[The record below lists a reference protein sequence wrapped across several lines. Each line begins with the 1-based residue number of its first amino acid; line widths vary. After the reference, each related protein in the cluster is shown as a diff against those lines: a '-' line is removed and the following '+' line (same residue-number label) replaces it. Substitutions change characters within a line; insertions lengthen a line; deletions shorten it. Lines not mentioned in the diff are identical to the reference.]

1 MRERQDADK
10 DSATRRQQPRR
21 GASAPES
28 GTAAHLLHLQRTL
41 GNAAVARMV
50 EGAQDEPVVQRRSA
64 AHDVLNSAGSPL
76 DAPVLDEMNH
86 RLGAD
91 FSDVQVH
98 TDSIAQRST
107 EEMGARAWT
116 SGNHVVLG
124 PQGRD
129 RHTLAHELTH
139 VLQQKA
145 GPVAGTDTGDGLAV
159 SHPSDPY
166 ERAAEENAR
175 KAMSAPLKYEADDSD
190 YDSGYESG

>member
-10 DSATRRQQPRR
+10 DSATRRQQPPR
-21 GASAPES
+21 AAPAPES
-28 GTAAHLLHLQRTL
+28 GTAAHFLHLQRTL

-50 EGAQDEPVVQRRSA
+50 EGAQDEPAVQRRSA

-76 DAPVLDEMNH
+76 DAPVLEEMNH
-86 RLGAD
+86 RLDAD

-98 TDSIAQRST
+98 TDSVAQRST
-107 EEMGARAWT
+107 EEMGAHAWT

-124 PQGRD
+124 SQGRD

-145 GPVAGTDTGDGLAV
+145 GPVAGTDTGDGLKV
-159 SHPSDPY
+159 SDPSDRF

-175 KAMSAPLKYEADDSD
+175 KAMSAPVKHDDSD

>member
-10 DSATRRQQPRR
+10 DSATRREQPRR
-21 GASAPES
+21 AAPAPES

-50 EGAQDEPVVQRRSA
+50 EGAQEEPVVQRRSA
-64 AHDVLNSAGSPL
+64 AHDVLSSAGSPL
-76 DAPVLDEMNH
+76 AAPVLDEMNH
-86 RLGAD
+86 RMGAD

-98 TDSIAQRST
+98 TDSVAQRST

-124 PQGRD
+124 SQGRD

-145 GPVAGTDTGDGLAV
+145 GPVAGTDTGDGFAV
-159 SHPSDPY
+159 SHPHDPY

-175 KAMSAPLKYEADDSD
+175 KVMSAPMKYDDSD
-190 YDSGYESG
+190 YDSGYESD